1 MSAMQALQTAIYA
14 RLTGDAALT
23 ALIGTNGVHDR
34 LLTRN
39 EAPYVRIAG
48 IETRDWS
55 TASEPGEEHLVTL
68 EVRSGE
74 GGHRATQQI
83 AARIRALLDDAAL
96 SLTGAALV
104 NLRHQR
110 TRTGR
115 DAKAKGHVAEMV
127 FRAVTE

>member
-1 MSAMQALQTAIYA
+1 MSATQALQAALYV
-14 RLTGDAALT
+14 RLTGDAAL
-23 ALIGTNGVHDR
+23 AAMIGPDGVHDR
-34 LLTRN
+34 LLTGSDR
-39 EAPYVRIAG
+39 PYVRIAA

-55 TASEPGEEHLVTL
+55 TASEPGEEHLLTL

-74 GGHRATQQI
+74 GGNRVAQEI
-83 AARIRALLDDAAL
+83 ADRVRFLLDDAAL
-96 SLTGAALV
+96 TVTGALLV

-115 DAKAKGHVAEMV
+115 DARAKGHVAEMV